1 MIANDVFF
9 DKVYGC
15 LCGLALG
22 DSMGMPTEF
31 MTPEEIRRHF
41 GYVDR
46 LVPPTDD
53 HIHNDLKFGMITDDT
68 ELALQIITEI
78 LRFGT
83 FNLDVAVAAITNWAK
98 QKDVFHKS
106 YLGPSSA
113 RAIEELLAGTSPR
126 QAGKYGATIGA
137 AMRAPALGLI
147 NPGDIPKAIDD
158 AEIMS
163 IPTHNTNLAIAG
175 ATAMAA
181 AIATAMLE
189 DSTME
194 KILEAAI
201 DGAKE
206 GERRGNLLMGPSL
219 HKRIEL
225 ALLLV
230 EKTADL
236 AECAQILYD
245 YIGAGLQTYEIVPV
259 VMALFSKAQPDN
271 TMKII
276 ETGINMGGD
285 TDTIGAM
292 VGALAGAYYGSGN
305 LNFEIVAEIER
316 INTINL
322 KEVAAKLTRY
332 ILERNN
338 VGLKCMPN

>member
-1 MIANDVFF
+1 MIAKDVLY

-31 MTPEEIRRHF
+31 MTPQEIRKHF

-46 LVPPTDD
+46 LVPPSDD
-53 HIHNDLKFGMITDDT
+53 HIHKDLEFGMITDDT
-68 ELALQIITEI
+68 ELTLQIIDEI
-78 LRFGT
+78 LKCCT
-83 FNLDVAVAAITNWAK
+83 FDLDVAVAAIINWAR
-98 QKDVFHKS
+98 QKDVFNKS

-113 RAIEELLAGTSPR
+113 KAIKGLLAGVSPY
-126 QAGKYGATIGA
+126 QAGQYGATIGA
-137 AMRAPALGLI
+137 AMRVPALGLI
-147 NPGDIPKAIDD
+147 NPGNIQKAIDD

-175 ATAMAA
+175 ATSMSA

-189 DSTME
+189 DSTPE
-194 KILEAAI
+194 KVLEAAI
-201 DGAKE
+201 YGAKE
-206 GERRGNLLMGPSL
+206 GERRGNMLIGPSL

-225 ALLLV
+225 ALSLL
-230 EKTADL
+230 EKTGDL

-245 YIGAGLQTYEIVPV
+245 YIGTGLQTYEIVPV
-259 VMALFSKAQPDN
+259 VMALFSKTQPGN
-271 TMKII
+271 IMKVI
-276 ETGINMGGD
+276 ETGVNMGGD

-305 LNFEIVAEIER
+305 LNFEIIAEIER
-316 INTINL
+316 INSLNL
-322 KEVAAKLTRY
+322 KEIAAKLTRY

-338 VGLKCMPN
+338 MGLKSMSK

>member
-1 MIANDVFF
+1 MIAKDILY

-31 MTPEEIRRHF
+31 MTPEEIRKNF

-46 LVPPTDD
+46 LVAPSAD
-53 HIHNDLKFGMITDDT
+53 HIHKDLGFGMITDDT
-68 ELALQIITEI
+68 ELTLQIIDEI
-78 LRFGT
+78 LKFRT
-83 FNLDVAVAAITNWAK
+83 FNLDVAVAAIVNWAK
-98 QKDVFHKS
+98 QKDVFNKS

-113 RAIEELLAGTSPR
+113 KAIKALLAGTAPH

-137 AMRAPALGLI
+137 AMRVPALGLV
-147 NPGDIPKAIDD
+147 NPGNIRKAIDD

-189 DSTME
+189 DSTPE
-194 KILEAAI
+194 RVLEAAI
-201 DGAKE
+201 YGAKE
-206 GERRGNLLMGPSL
+206 GERRGNMLIGPSL

-225 ALLLV
+225 AISLLG
-230 EKTADL
+230 KTGDL

-259 VMALFSKAQPDN
+259 VMALFSKSQPGN
-271 TMKII
+271 IMKII
-276 ETGINMGGD
+276 ETGVNMGGD

-305 LNFEIVAEIER
+305 LNFEIVSEIER
-316 INTINL
+316 INNL
-322 KEVAAKLTRY
+322 DFKEIAARLTRH

-338 VGLKCMPN
+338 IGLKSMSK